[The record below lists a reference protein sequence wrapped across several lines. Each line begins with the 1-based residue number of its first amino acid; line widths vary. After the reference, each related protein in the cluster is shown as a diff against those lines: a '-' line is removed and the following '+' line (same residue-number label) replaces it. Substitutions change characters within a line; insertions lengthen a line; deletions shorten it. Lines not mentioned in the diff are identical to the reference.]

1 MADPTP
7 QTPDPAPQT
16 PARSPDEIVKDI
28 IAEREALQKSF
39 TALGDDL
46 SEAAD
51 AIREDLRERKE
62 KVKRVAPIVGG
73 VAAVGLLGAVLLR
86 RRRR

>member
-1 MADPTP
+1 MAE
-7 QTPDPAPQT
+7 PAPKT
-16 PARSPDEIVKDI
+16 PARSPDAIVQDI
-28 IAEREALQKSF
+28 AAERAALEKSF
-39 TALGDDL
+39 DALAADL

-51 AIREDLRERKE
+51 GVRDNLNERVA

>member
-1 MADPTP
+1 MAE
-7 QTPDPAPQT
+7 PAPKT
-16 PARSPDEIVKDI
+16 PTRSPDVIVQDI
-28 IAEREALQKSF
+28 VAEREALEKSF
-39 TALGDDL
+39 DALAADL

-51 AIREDLRERKE
+51 AVRENVRERKE

>member
-1 MADPTP
+1 MAE
-7 QTPDPAPQT
+7 PAPKT
-16 PARSPDEIVKDI
+16 PARSPDVIVQDI
-28 IAEREALQKSF
+28 AAEREALKSSF
-39 TALGDDL
+39 DALAADL

-51 AIREDLRERKE
+51 AVRENVRERTE

-73 VAAVGLLGAVLLR
+73 VAVVGLLGAVLLR

>member
-1 MADPTP
+1 MAE
-7 QTPDPAPQT
+7 PAPKT
-16 PARSPDEIVKDI
+16 PARSPDVIVQDI
-28 IAEREALQKSF
+28 AAEREALKKSF
-39 TALGDDL
+39 DALASDL

-51 AIREDLRERKE
+51 GARENLRERKE
-62 KVKRVAPIVGG
+62 KVKRAAPIVGG